1 MVLSASANRKAEKG
15 GGKCCAVIGQDIS
28 KRLQWGLGPKGG
40 KGVGPGNIWE
50 KSIPGGGNGRGKGP
64 GASVSLQF
72 KDDEARVAGAEG
84 MR

>member
-1 MVLSASANRKAEKG
+1 M
-15 GGKCCAVIGQDIS
+15 
-28 KRLQWGLGPKGG
+28 LQLGLGPKGG

-50 KSIPGGGNGRGKGP
+50 KTIPGGGNGRGKGP

-84 MR
+84 VR